1 MKEEGIK
8 AVWIKKFKPLGN
20 KIPVRGLKNIVN
32 REFKPERKNKIWVTD
47 ITYIW
52 TTRGFVYLSSIM
64 ELYSRKGNPVGQYG
78 IESFHSIIKREW
90 LNRYR
95 IEDVRQARRLIF
107 EYIETFYNSRRIHSH
122 CNMLSPNKYEKR
134 YG

>member
-1 MKEEGIK
+1 MDNIVKTVEKFLTFSEEK
-8 AVWIKKFKPLGN
+8 LEELSQKNQEL
-20 KIPVRGLKNIVN
+20 REKNI
-32 REFKPERKNKIWVTD
+32 ER
-47 ITYIW
+47 
-52 TTRGFVYLSSIM
+52 S
-64 ELYSRKGNPVGQYG
+64 YSRKGNPWDNAI